1 MLRYLVARVLG
12 MIVMIVLATLVVFII
27 ASLVPADPILAQLGD
42 MQAADEELVAA
53 YRAKWGLD
61 LPLWQQYWIFLTK
74 LVHGDFGISISSQR
88 PVLAD
93 IAQYAPA
100 TIELSTIAFV
110 LAVVVGVPLG
120 VLAAVRRDSWI
131 DHVARLLSL
140 IGVSAPTFWL
150 AFIMLALFYGG
161 LRIAPGPGRL
171 DVVFLPP
178 PTVTGLYLID
188 AALAGQ
194 WDVFQNA
201 AAHLVLP
208 SIVLAATTLGLI
220 TRTTRAAMLE
230 ALNQDYVRVARAKGM
245 AEWAIVRR
253 HALPNAL
260 IPVVTLGRPRLCRA
274 AQRHGADRDHLLL
287 AGPRPLHLPQRR
299 DARLP
304 GDHGHHLHRRRGL
317 SRDQPDRRSVLRAA
331 RPARGAQLMATAVVQ
346 PAAAGGLGRKLR
358 RGLRRYWL
366 AALGG
371 AIVLA
376 WILIAIVSPYVV
388 PYPPEALDVT
398 KRLLP
403 PSAIHWLG
411 TDMLGRDVF
420 SRLLVGAQVSLF
432 AGFTVALLGA
442 AIGTLVGGIAAYAGG
457 KVEEAHDA
465 AHRPDAVLPADHPRD
480 GDRGSARHRRHQHA
494 DRDAGGLVAE
504 VRPPRAQPGDRPAQP
519 GIRRGRRRGRL
530 RPGPHPVPPHHAERA
545 RAVDRA
551 GDARRRPGDPD
562 LLGPL
567 ASSASA

>member
-1 MLRYLVARVLG
+1 LLRYLAARVLG
-12 MIVMIVLATLVVFII
+12 MVVMIVLATLVVFII

-42 MQAADEELVAA
+42 MQAADEALVAA

-61 LPLWQQYWIFLTK
+61 LPLWEQYGIFLTK

-188 AALAGQ
+188 SALAGQ

-220 TRTTRAAMLE
+220 TRTTRAAMLD

-260 IPVVTLGRPRLCRA
+260 IPVVTLGGLA
-274 AQRHGADRDHLLL
+274 YAVLLS
-287 AGPRPLHLPQRR
+287 GT
-299 DARLP
+299 
-304 GDHGHHLHRRRGL
+304 
-317 SRDQPDRRSVLRAA
+317 VLTETIFSW
-331 RPARGAQLMATAVVQ
+331 P
-346 PAAAGGLGRKLR
+346 GLGRYTFRSAVTLDFP
-358 RGLRRYWL
+358 
-366 AALGG
+366 
-371 AIVLA
+371 AIMGITFIVAVVYLV
-376 WILIAIVSPYVV
+376 INLIVDLSY
-388 PYPPEALDVT
+388 
-398 KRLLP
+398 
-403 PSAIHWLG
+403 
-411 TDMLGRDVF
+411 
-420 SRLLVGAQVSLF
+420 
-432 AGFTVALLGA
+432 ALL
-442 AIGTLVGGIAAYAGG
+442 
-457 KVEEAHDA
+457 D
-465 AHRPDAVLPADHPRD
+465 PR
-480 GDRGSARHRRHQHA
+480 
-494 DRDAGGLVAE
+494 V
-504 VRPPRAQPGDRPAQP
+504 VR
-519 GIRRGRRRGRL
+519 
-530 RPGPHPVPPHHAERA
+530 
-545 RAVDRA
+545 
-551 GDARRRPGDPD
+551 
-562 LLGPL
+562 
-567 ASSASA
+567 S